1 MKDSHLTLRLPAE
14 LARALARKA
23 RALGVPKSQMA
34 REAVARYLVPA
45 ASEDRPE
52 RQLSAK
58 ELIRR
63 WRAMPR
69 LSPDEAE
76 AFARDLEVGRD
87 ALPPVNSPWE

>member
-1 MKDSHLTLRLPAE
+1 MKNSHLTLRLPAE

-34 REAVARYLVPA
+34 REAVARYLLPIA
-45 ASEDRPE
+45 GEGRPE
-52 RQLSAK
+52 RRLSAK
-58 ELIRR
+58 ELARR
-63 WRAMPR
+63 WSAMPR

-87 ALPPVNSPWE
+87 VLPPISSPWE

>member
-45 ASEDRPE
+45 TAESNR
-52 RQLSAK
+52 
-58 ELIRR
+58 
-63 WRAMPR
+63 MPR
-69 LSPDEAE
+69 VSAREFAARWAPLPRLEPAE
-76 AFARDLEVGRD
+76 ADAFAADIAAGRE
-87 ALPPVNSPWE
+87 ALPAIDIPWE

>member
-34 REAVARYLVPA
+34 REAVALYLVPA
-45 ASEDRPE
+45 TESERSAK
-52 RQLSAK
+52 QLSAK
-58 ELIRR
+58 ELAAR
-63 WRAMPR
+63 WRSMPR

-76 AFARDLEVGRD
+76 SFARDLETGRD
-87 ALPPVNSPWE
+87 GLPPIRSPWE